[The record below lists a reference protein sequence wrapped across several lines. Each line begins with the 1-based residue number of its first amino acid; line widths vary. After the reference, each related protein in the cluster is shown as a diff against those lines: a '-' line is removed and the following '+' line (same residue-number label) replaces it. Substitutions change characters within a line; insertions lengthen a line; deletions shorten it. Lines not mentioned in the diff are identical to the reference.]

1 MSFKRVVGGG
11 WDDGVGSAGLAGLWR
26 HGVCGAE
33 AAESGGDVVHSLE
46 AAPEGL
52 GSRLAI
58 GFAGE
63 ETAEL
68 GDRADHLAQR
78 GGLLG
83 RRLTG
88 FEDDDGLPLIV
99 LEGDGAGKIRGG
111 AA

>member
-1 MSFKRVVGGG
+1 MHRTMSFRQVLGGG
-11 WDDGVGSAGLAGLWR
+11 WDYGVGSARLADLWR

-63 ETAEL
+63 EAAEL

-88 FEDDDGLPLIV
+88 LEDDDSLPLV
-99 LEGDGAGKIRGG
+99 FLEGDGAGKI
-111 AA
+111 